1 MESFMVSALGTV
13 VGLIF
18 AFLFLRLIVGLS
30 SEDTRWHETVATG
43 VFDGRVLAF
52 GFGIAALVAGGF
64 SLAPM
69 ARAGSSNPRLAMQMA
84 ISAGTSGRTST
95 TFRNLLTVFQTATS
109 VVLLA
114 LLCYSFGLPGTDRE
128 LNLTLIRKASRKSIG
143 NYRCAERLRR

>member
-1 MESFMVSALGTV
+1 
-13 VGLIF
+13 
-18 AFLFLRLIVGLS
+18 VGLS

-84 ISAGTSGRTST
+84 ISAGTSGTHFHDLQEPIDSIPDGNVRCVTCVYFVT
-95 TFRNLLTVFQTATS
+95 PS
-109 VVLLA
+109 VCL
-114 LLCYSFGLPGTDRE
+114 E
-128 LNLTLIRKASRKSIG
+128 QIG
-143 NYRCAERLRR
+143 N